1 MEARN
6 SNLDNLIK
14 LNDIQFVIPVYQRNY
29 DWTEKHCKV
38 ILNDIIE
45 AGKNKKEHFIGSIVY
60 VNDNKPATSV
70 KELIVVDG
78 QQRLTTITLIYLRLY
93 RLLDGIGNEPLK
105 NKIYKQYLINEFAN
119 TPDKK
124 IKLKPTANNDKAL
137 KHIYDNVKIS
147 HNEKSN
153 IIDNYTYFENN
164 ITGNNYKEV
173 LDGLS
178 YLNIIDMALD
188 RNIDDPQRIFESLN
202 STGLALSQGDLIRN
216 YILMKLNS
224 KEQEEIYEKYWEYIE
239 KDAKDESKNE
249 NMVSD
254 FIRDFMTSEYNKI
267 PNKSRVYEE
276 FKEKHPIV
284 NLNVI
289 KNYLGVLKEYAS
301 YYNKLLNPQNEDDKN
316 ISLKLENIKSLEVNV
331 SYPFFLKIYKDYND
345 KIIDKEKFIYIIDLI
360 ESFVFRRFICDV
372 PTNAM
377 NKIFMSLYR
386 QIDKNNYIESLEK
399 HLCKLGSAQ
408 RFPKNDEVISKLKEK
423 NIYESINQKRK
434 MYLFEKLEQGLG
446 KTVIDFSK
454 TPYTIEHIFPQNP
467 VKEWKKDKNGLP
479 EDALTK
485 EEYNSMENNLHK
497 ISNLTLSANNG
508 ELGNKTFKEKKHMND
523 EKLIN
528 VVTEGKGEQGYIY
541 SKLWLNEYLN
551 GIEEWKPKNIKERF
565 EKIKE
570 RFLKVW
576 KYPNVIIT
584 NGNVEVDIFE
594 ADDPTGK
601 KLEYIKFNGE
611 EYNDITDV
619 SKLFSFILKYYYS
632 EKEELFFTDEIQKVI
647 KITTNKKE
655 LASDYP
661 IQLSDIYYAENTYSS
676 DKKFDLIKKLIDI
689 FDRED
694 ELLIKYK

>member
-38 ILNDIIE
+38 LLNDIIE

-164 ITGNNYKEV
+164 ITENNYKEV
-173 LDGLS
+173 LDGLRN
-178 YLNIIDMALD
+178 LIFIDMAL
-188 RNIDDPQRIFESLN
+188 NKEYDDPQRIFESLN

-276 FKEKHPIV
+276 FKEKYSIV

-301 YYNKLLNPQNEDDKN
+301 YYNKLLNPKKENDKD
-316 ISLKLENIKSLEVNV
+316 ISLKLDNIKSLEVNV

-377 NKIFMSLYR
+377 NKIFMTLYR
-386 QIDKNNYIESLEK
+386 QIDKNNYVKSLEEY
-399 HLCKLGSAQ
+399 LCKLEFSLK
-408 RFPKNDEVISKLKEK
+408 FPKDEEFISKFKEK
-423 NIYESINQKRK
+423 NIYESIAQKKK
-434 MYLFEKLEQGLG
+434 MYLFNKLEQGLG
-446 KTVIDFSK
+446 KEVVDFNK
-454 TPYTIEHIFPQNP
+454 TDLTIEHIFPQNP
-467 VKEWKKDKNGLP
+467 DGAWE
-479 EDALTK
+479 EDLTE
-485 EEYNSMENNLHK
+485 EEYSIAEKNLHK
-497 ISNLTLSANNG
+497 IANLTLSANNG
-508 ELGNKTFKEKKHMND
+508 ALGNKRFIEKKNMNID
-523 EKLIN
+523 N
-528 VVTEGKGEQGYIY
+528 GQQGYIY
-541 SKLWLNEYLN
+541 SSLWLNEYLKQ
-551 GIEEWKPKNIKERF
+551 IEEWNPKNIEERF

-570 RFLKVW
+570 RFLQVW
-576 KYPNVIIT
+576 RYPNIVIVNNNI
-584 NGNVEVDIFE
+584 EVNIFN
-594 ADDPTGK
+594 ADNPTGK

-655 LASDYP
+655 LVSDYP

>member
-38 ILNDIIE
+38 LLNDIIE

-164 ITGNNYKEV
+164 IIGNNYKEV

-276 FKEKHPIV
+276 FKEKYSID
-284 NLNVI
+284 NLNEI
-289 KNYLGVLKEYAS
+289 KNYLGILKEYAS

-446 KTVIDFSK
+446 KAVIDFSK
-454 TPYTIEHIFPQNP
+454 TPYTIEHIFPQKP
-467 VKEWKKDKNGLP
+467 VKEWKKELNQKDYDIMQEK
-479 EDALTK
+479 
-485 EEYNSMENNLHK
+485 LHT
-497 ISNLTLSANNG
+497 IANLTISANNG
-508 ELGNKTFKEKKHMND
+508 ELGNKTFKEKQDMNV
-523 EKLIN
+523 N
-528 VVTEGKGEQGYIY
+528 NGEQGYIY
-541 SKLWLNEYLN
+541 SKLWLNEYLKQ
-551 GIEEWKPKNIKERF
+551 IEEWKPKNIEERF
-565 EKIKE
+565 DKIKE

-584 NGNVEVDIFE
+584 NDNVEVDIFE

-655 LASDYP
+655 LVSDYP

>member
-38 ILNDIIE
+38 LLNDIIE

-78 QQRLTTITLIYLRLY
+78 QQRLTTIYLIYLRLY
-93 RLLDGIGNEPLK
+93 NLLPNGNPIK
-105 NKIYKQYLINEFAN
+105 NRIYEQYLINKFAVQPSQKLKLKLTENNNKFLKHLLN
-119 TPDKK
+119 TPITI
-124 IKLKPTANNDKAL
+124 IKG
-137 KHIYDNVKIS
+137 
-147 HNEKSN
+147 KSN
-153 IIDNYTYFENN
+153 IIDNYIYFENN
-164 ITGNNYKEV
+164 INAGNYKEV
-173 LDGLS
+173 LYGLS

-276 FKEKHPIV
+276 FKEKYSID
-284 NLNVI
+284 NLNEI

-301 YYNKLLNPQNEDDKN
+301 YYNKLLNPKKENDKD

-345 KIIDKEKFIYIIDLI
+345 NIIDKNKFIYIIDLI

-377 NKIFMSLYR
+377 NKIFMTLYR
-386 QIDKNNYIESLEK
+386 QIDKNNYVKSLEEY
-399 HLCKLGSAQ
+399 LCKLEFSLK
-408 RFPKNDEVISKLKEK
+408 FPKDEEFISKFKEK
-423 NIYESINQKRK
+423 NIYESIAQKKK
-434 MYLFEKLEQGLG
+434 MYLFNKLEQGLG
-446 KTVIDFSK
+446 KEVVDFNK
-454 TPYTIEHIFPQNP
+454 TDLTIEHIFPQNP
-467 VKEWKKDKNGLP
+467 DGAWE
-479 EDALTK
+479 EDLTE
-485 EEYNSMENNLHK
+485 EEYSIAEKNLHK
-497 ISNLTLSANNG
+497 IANLTLSANNG
-508 ELGNKTFKEKKHMND
+508 ALGNKRFIEKKNMNID
-523 EKLIN
+523 N
-528 VVTEGKGEQGYIY
+528 GQQGYIY
-541 SKLWLNEYLN
+541 SSLWLNEYLKQ
-551 GIEEWKPKNIKERF
+551 IEEWKPKNIEERF

-570 RFLKVW
+570 RFLQVW
-576 KYPNVIIT
+576 RYPNIVIVNNNI
-584 NGNVEVDIFE
+584 EVNIFN
-594 ADDPTGK
+594 ADNPTGK

-655 LASDYP
+655 LVSDYP

>member
-1 MEARN
+1 MFATH
-6 SNLDNLIK
+6 SNLDKLIK
-14 LNDIQFVIPVYQRNY
+14 QPDTQFVIPVYQRNY

-38 ILNDIIE
+38 LLNDIME

-60 VNDNKPATSV
+60 VTDNKPATSV

-93 RLLDGIGNEPLK
+93 KLLDEIGNQSLK
-105 NKIYKQYLINEFAN
+105 DKIHEQYLINKFAS

-147 HNEKSN
+147 INEKSN
-153 IIDNYTYFENN
+153 VIDNYIFFEKN
-164 ITGNNYKEV
+164 ITQNNYKNV
-173 LDGLS
+173 LEGLAN
-178 YLNIIDMALD
+178 LIFVDMALD

-202 STGLALSQGDLIRN
+202 STGLDLSQGDLIRN

-239 KDAKDESKNE
+239 KDAKDESINKD
-249 NMVSD
+249 MVSD

-267 PNKSRVYEE
+267 PNKNRVYEE
-276 FKEKHPIV
+276 FKQKYSIDD
-284 NLNVI
+284 LNEI

-301 YYNKLLNPQNEDDKN
+301 YYNKLLNPKKENDKD
-316 ISLKLENIKSLEVNV
+316 ISLKLDNIKSLEVNV

-360 ESFVFRRFICDV
+360 ESFVFRRFICEV

-377 NKIFMSLYR
+377 NKIFMTLYR
-386 QIDKNNYIESLEK
+386 QIDKDNYVKSLEEY
-399 HLCKLGSAQ
+399 LCKLGSAQ
-408 RFPKNDEVISKLKEK
+408 RFPKDDEVISKLKEK

-446 KTVIDFSK
+446 KAVIDFSK
-454 TPYTIEHIFPQNP
+454 TPYTIEHIFPQKP
-467 VKEWKKDKNGLP
+467 VKEWKKELNQKDYDIMQEK
-479 EDALTK
+479 
-485 EEYNSMENNLHK
+485 LHT
-497 ISNLTLSANNG
+497 IANLTISANNG
-508 ELGNKTFKEKKHMND
+508 ELGNKTFKEKQDMNV
-523 EKLIN
+523 N
-528 VVTEGKGEQGYIY
+528 NGEQGYIY
-541 SKLWLNEYLN
+541 SKLWLNEYLKQ
-551 GIEEWKPKNIKERF
+551 IEEWKPKNIEERF
-565 EKIKE
+565 DKIKE

-584 NGNVEVDIFE
+584 NDNVEVDIFE

-611 EYNDITDV
+611 EYKDITDV

-655 LASDYP
+655 LVSDYP

>member
-1 MEARN
+1 MFATH
-6 SNLDNLIK
+6 SNLDKLIK
-14 LNDIQFVIPVYQRNY
+14 QPDTQFVIPVYQRNY

-38 ILNDIIE
+38 LLNDIME

-60 VNDNKPATSV
+60 VTDNKPATSV

-93 RLLDGIGNEPLK
+93 KLLDEIGNEPLK

-164 ITGNNYKEV
+164 INANNYKEV
-173 LDGLS
+173 LDGLRN
-178 YLNIIDMALD
+178 LIFIDMAL
-188 RNIDDPQRIFESLN
+188 NKEYDDPQRIFESLN

-276 FKEKHPIV
+276 FKEKYSID
-284 NLNVI
+284 NLNEI

-301 YYNKLLNPQNEDDKN
+301 YYNKLLNPKKENDKD
-316 ISLKLENIKSLEVNV
+316 ISLKLDNIKSLEVNV

-345 KIIDKEKFIYIIDLI
+345 NIIDKNKFIYIIDLI

-377 NKIFMSLYR
+377 NKIFMTLYR
-386 QIDKNNYIESLEK
+386 QIDKNNYVKSLEEY
-399 HLCKLGSAQ
+399 LCKLEFSLK
-408 RFPKNDEVISKLKEK
+408 FPKDEEFISKFKEK
-423 NIYESINQKRK
+423 NIYESIAQKKK
-434 MYLFEKLEQGLG
+434 MYLFNKLEQGLG
-446 KTVIDFSK
+446 KEVVDFNK
-454 TPYTIEHIFPQNP
+454 TDLTIEHIFPQNP
-467 VKEWKKDKNGLP
+467 DGAWE
-479 EDALTK
+479 EDLTE
-485 EEYNSMENNLHK
+485 EEYSIAEKNLHK
-497 ISNLTLSANNG
+497 IANLTLSANNG
-508 ELGNKTFKEKKHMND
+508 ALGNKRFIEKKNMNID
-523 EKLIN
+523 N
-528 VVTEGKGEQGYIY
+528 GQQGYIY
-541 SKLWLNEYLN
+541 SSLWLNEYLKQ
-551 GIEEWKPKNIKERF
+551 IEEWKPKNIEERF

-570 RFLKVW
+570 RFLQVW
-576 KYPNVIIT
+576 RYPNIVIVNNNI
-584 NGNVEVDIFE
+584 EVNIFN
-594 ADDPTGK
+594 ADNPTGK

-655 LASDYP
+655 LVSDYP

>member
-1 MEARN
+1 MFATH
-6 SNLDNLIK
+6 SNLDKLIK
-14 LNDIQFVIPVYQRNY
+14 QPDTQFVIPVYQRNY

-38 ILNDIIE
+38 LLNDIME

-60 VNDNKPATSV
+60 VTDNKPATSV

-93 RLLDGIGNEPLK
+93 KLLDEIGNQSLK
-105 NKIYKQYLINEFAN
+105 DKIHEQYLINKFAS

-147 HNEKSN
+147 INEKSN
-153 IIDNYTYFENN
+153 VIDNYIFFEKN
-164 ITGNNYKEV
+164 ITQNNYENV
-173 LDGLS
+173 LEGLAN
-178 YLNIIDMALD
+178 LIFVDMALD

-202 STGLALSQGDLIRN
+202 STGLDLSQGDLIRN

-276 FKEKHPIV
+276 FKEKFSIV

-289 KNYLGVLKEYAS
+289 KNYLEILKEYAS
-301 YYNKLLNPQNEDDKN
+301 YYNKLLNPKKENDKD
-316 ISLKLENIKSLEVNV
+316 ISLKLDNIKSLEVNV

-345 KIIDKEKFIYIIDLI
+345 KIIDKKKFIYIIDLI

-377 NKIFMSLYR
+377 NKIFMTLYR
-386 QIDKNNYIESLEK
+386 QIDKNNYVKSLEEY
-399 HLCKLGSAQ
+399 LCKLEFSLK
-408 RFPKNDEVISKLKEK
+408 FPKDEEFISKFKEK
-423 NIYESINQKRK
+423 NIYESIAQKKK
-434 MYLFEKLEQGLG
+434 MYLFNKLEQGLG
-446 KTVIDFSK
+446 KEVVDFNK
-454 TPYTIEHIFPQNP
+454 TDLTIEHIFPQNP
-467 VKEWKKDKNGLP
+467 DGAWE
-479 EDALTK
+479 EDLTE
-485 EEYNSMENNLHK
+485 EEYSIAEKNLHK
-497 ISNLTLSANNG
+497 IANLTLSANNG
-508 ELGNKTFKEKKHMND
+508 ALGNKIFIEKKNMNID
-523 EKLIN
+523 N
-528 VVTEGKGEQGYIY
+528 GQQGYIY
-541 SKLWLNEYLN
+541 SSLWLNEYLKQ
-551 GIEEWKPKNIKERF
+551 IEEWKPKNIEERF

-570 RFLKVW
+570 RFLQVW
-576 KYPNVIIT
+576 RYPNIVIVNNNI
-584 NGNVEVDIFE
+584 EVNIFN
-594 ADDPTGK
+594 ADNPTGK

-655 LASDYP
+655 LVSDYP

>member
-6 SNLDNLIK
+6 SNLDKLIK
-14 LNDIQFVIPVYQRNY
+14 QNDIQFVIPVYQRNY

-38 ILNDIIE
+38 LLSDIIE

-60 VNDNKPATSV
+60 VTDNKPATSV

-93 RLLDGIGNEPLK
+93 KLLDEIGNQSLK
-105 NKIYKQYLINEFAN
+105 DKIHEQYLINKFAN

-147 HNEKSN
+147 LNEKSN
-153 IIDNYTYFENN
+153 VIDNYIFFDKN
-164 ITGNNYKEV
+164 ITQDNYEDV
-173 LDGLS
+173 LEGLAN
-178 YLNIIDMALD
+178 LIFVDMALD

-202 STGLALSQGDLIRN
+202 STGLDLSQGDLIRN

-224 KEQEEIYEKYWEYIE
+224 QQQTDIYENYWEYIE
-239 KDAKDESKNE
+239 KFAKDESKNE

-254 FIRDFMTSEYNKI
+254 FIRDFMTSEYGKI
-267 PNKSRVYEE
+267 PNKNRVYEE
-276 FKEKHPIV
+276 FKEKYSIDDFDK
-284 NLNVI
+284 I
-289 KNYLGVLKEYAS
+289 KEYLEILKEYAS
-301 YYNKLLNPQNEDDKN
+301 YYNKLLNPQNENDKD

-331 SYPFFLKIYKDYND
+331 SYPFFLKIYKDYSDNV
-345 KIIDKEKFIYIIDLI
+345 IDKEEFMHIIDLI

-377 NKIFMSLYR
+377 NKIFMTLYSK
-386 QIDKNNYIESLEK
+386 IDKNNYIESLEK

-408 RFPKNDEVISKLKEK
+408 RFPKDDEIISKLKEK

-434 MYLFEKLEQGLG
+434 MYLFEKLEQGLSQ
-446 KTVIDFSK
+446 TFINFSQ
-454 TPYTIEHIFPQNP
+454 TPYTIEHIFPQKP
-467 VKEWKKDKNGLP
+467 VKEWKKELNPKDYDIMQEK
-479 EDALTK
+479 
-485 EEYNSMENNLHK
+485 LHT
-497 ISNLTLSANNG
+497 IANLTISANNG
-508 ELGNKTFKEKKHMND
+508 ELGNKTFKEKKCMNV
-523 EKLIN
+523 N
-528 VVTEGKGEQGYIY
+528 GGEQGYIY
-541 SKLWLNEYLN
+541 SKLWLNEYLKQ
-551 GIEEWKPKNIKERF
+551 IEEWKPKNIEERF
-565 EKIKE
+565 NTIKK

-576 KYPNVIIT
+576 KYPNVVII
-584 NGNVEVDIFE
+584 NDNIEVDIFE

-611 EYNDITDV
+611 EHNDITDV
-619 SKLFSFILKYYYS
+619 SKLFSFILKYYYK
-632 EKEELFFTDEIQKVI
+632 EKEELFFADEIQKLVN
-647 KITTNKKE
+647 ITKNKDE
-655 LASDYP
+655 LRSQYP
-661 IQLSDIYYAENTYSS
+661 VELSDIYYAENNYSS
-676 DKKFDLIKKLIDI
+676 YQKFDLIKKLIDI

>member
-38 ILNDIIE
+38 LLNDIIE

-164 ITGNNYKEV
+164 ITENNYKEV
-173 LDGLS
+173 LDGLRN
-178 YLNIIDMALD
+178 LIFIDMAL
-188 RNIDDPQRIFESLN
+188 NKEYDDPQRIFESLN

-267 PNKSRVYEE
+267 PNKNRVYEE
-276 FKEKHPIV
+276 FKQKYSIDD
-284 NLNVI
+284 LNEI

-301 YYNKLLNPQNEDDKN
+301 YYNKLLNPKKENDKD
-316 ISLKLENIKSLEVNV
+316 ISLKIDNIKSLEVNV

-345 KIIDKEKFIYIIDLI
+345 NIIDKNKFIYIIDLI

-377 NKIFMSLYR
+377 NKIFMTLYR
-386 QIDKNNYIESLEK
+386 QIDKNNYVKSLEEY
-399 HLCKLGSAQ
+399 LCKLEFSLK
-408 RFPKNDEVISKLKEK
+408 FPKDEEFISKFKEK
-423 NIYESINQKRK
+423 NIYESIAQKKK
-434 MYLFEKLEQGLG
+434 MYLFNKLEQGLG
-446 KTVIDFSK
+446 KEVVDFNK
-454 TPYTIEHIFPQNP
+454 TDLTIEHIFPQNP
-467 VKEWKKDKNGLP
+467 DGAWE
-479 EDALTK
+479 EDLTE
-485 EEYNSMENNLHK
+485 EEYSIAEKNLHK
-497 ISNLTLSANNG
+497 IANLTLSANNG
-508 ELGNKTFKEKKHMND
+508 ALGNKRFIEKKNMN
-523 EKLIN
+523 IN
-528 VVTEGKGEQGYIY
+528 NGQQGYIY
-541 SKLWLNEYLN
+541 SSLWLNEYLKQ
-551 GIEEWKPKNIKERF
+551 IEEWKPKNIEERF

-570 RFLKVW
+570 RFLQVW
-576 KYPNVIIT
+576 RYPNIVIVNNNI
-584 NGNVEVDIFE
+584 EVNIFN
-594 ADDPTGK
+594 ADNPTGK

-611 EYNDITDV
+611 KYNDITDV

-655 LASDYP
+655 LVSDYP

-676 DKKFDLIKKLIDI
+676 DKKVDLIKKLIDI

>member
-1 MEARN
+1 MKASEASLYEFITK
-6 SNLDNLIK
+6 SNTK
-14 LNDIQFVIPVYQRNY
+14 FVIPVYQRNY
-29 DWTEKHCKV
+29 DWTDKHCK
-38 ILNDIIE
+38 ILLNDIKE
-45 AGKNKKEHFIGSIVY
+45 AGKKNKKHFIGSIVY
-60 VNDNKPATSV
+60 VNDDIVPITKG
-70 KELIVVDG
+70 KELIIVDG
-78 QQRLTTITLIYLRLY
+78 QQRLTTIILIYLRLY
-93 RLLDGIGNEPLK
+93 KLADKLNDKALK
-105 NKIYKQYLINEFAN
+105 EEIFELCLINKHAKVKNEEE
-119 TPDKK
+119 K
-124 IKLKPTANNDKAL
+124 IKLKPTENNDKAL
-137 KHIYDNVKIS
+137 KHIYKDSPINFKG
-147 HNEKSN
+147 KSN
-153 IIDNYTYFENN
+153 IIDNYIFFENN
-164 ITGNNYKEV
+164 ITENNYKEV
-173 LDGLS
+173 LAGLEN
-178 YLNIIDMALD
+178 LIFVDIALGKD
-188 RNIDDPQRIFESLN
+188 DDPQRIFESLN
-202 STGLALSQGDLIRN
+202 STGLDLSQGDLIRN

-224 KEQEEIYEKYWEYIE
+224 QQQTDIYEKYWEHIE
-239 KDAKDESKNE
+239 NDAKDESINKD
-249 NMVSD
+249 MVSD

-267 PNKSRVYEE
+267 PNKNRVYEE
-276 FKEKHPIV
+276 FKQKYSID
-284 NLNVI
+284 NLNEI

-345 KIIDKEKFIYIIDLI
+345 KVIDKEEFMHIINLI

-399 HLCKLGSAQ
+399 HLCNLRSAQ

-446 KTVIDFSK
+446 KTFINFSQ
-454 TPYTIEHIFPQNP
+454 TTYTIEHIFPQKP
-467 VKEWKKDKNGLP
+467 VKEWKKELNQKDYDIMQEK
-479 EDALTK
+479 
-485 EEYNSMENNLHK
+485 LHT
-497 ISNLTLSANNG
+497 IANLTISANNG
-508 ELGNKTFKEKKHMND
+508 ELGNKTFKEKQDMNV
-523 EKLIN
+523 N
-528 VVTEGKGEQGYIY
+528 NGEQGYIY
-541 SKLWLNEYLN
+541 SKLWLNEYLKQ
-551 GIEEWKPKNIKERF
+551 IEEWKPKNIEERF
-565 EKIKE
+565 DKIKE

-584 NGNVEVDIFE
+584 NDNVEVDIFE

-655 LASDYP
+655 LISDYP

>member
-1 MEARN
+1 MFATH
-6 SNLDNLIK
+6 SNLDKLIK
-14 LNDIQFVIPVYQRNY
+14 QPDTQFVIPVYQRNY

-38 ILNDIIE
+38 LLNDIIE

-60 VNDNKPATSV
+60 VTDNKPATSV

-93 RLLDGIGNEPLK
+93 KLLDEIGNQSLK
-105 NKIYKQYLINEFAN
+105 DKIHEQYLINKFAS

-147 HNEKSN
+147 INEKSN
-153 IIDNYTYFENN
+153 VIDNYIFFEKN
-164 ITGNNYKEV
+164 ITQNNYENV
-173 LDGLS
+173 LEGLAN
-178 YLNIIDMALD
+178 LIFVDMALD

-202 STGLALSQGDLIRN
+202 STGLDLSQGDLIRN

-276 FKEKHPIV
+276 FKEKYSID
-284 NLNVI
+284 NLNEI

-301 YYNKLLNPQNEDDKN
+301 YYNKLLNPKKENDKD
-316 ISLKLENIKSLEVNV
+316 ISLKLDNIKSLEVNV

-434 MYLFEKLEQGLG
+434 MYLLEKLEQGLG
-446 KTVIDFSK
+446 KTFINFSQ
-454 TPYTIEHIFPQNP
+454 TTYTIEHIFPQKP
-467 VKEWKKDKNGLP
+467 VKEWKKELNQKDYDIMQEK
-479 EDALTK
+479 
-485 EEYNSMENNLHK
+485 LHT
-497 ISNLTLSANNG
+497 IANLTISANNG
-508 ELGNKTFKEKKHMND
+508 ELGNKTFKEKQDMNV
-523 EKLIN
+523 N
-528 VVTEGKGEQGYIY
+528 NGEQGYIY

-551 GIEEWKPKNIKERF
+551 GIEEWKPKNIEERF
-565 EKIKE
+565 DKIKE

-584 NGNVEVDIFE
+584 NDNVEVDIFE

-655 LASDYP
+655 LVSDYP

>member
-1 MEARN
+1 MFATH
-6 SNLDNLIK
+6 SNLDKLIK
-14 LNDIQFVIPVYQRNY
+14 QPDTQFVIPVYQRNY

-38 ILNDIIE
+38 LLNDIKE
-45 AGKNKKEHFIGSIVY
+45 AGINKKEHFIGSIVY
-60 VNDNKPATSV
+60 VIHGNAAF
-70 KELIVVDG
+70 KELIIVDG
-78 QQRLTTITLIYLRLY
+78 QQRLTTIYLIYLRLY
-93 RLLDGIGNEPLK
+93 NLLPNGNPIK
-105 NKIYKQYLINEFAN
+105 NRIYEQYLINKFAVQPSQKLKLKLTENNNKFLKHLLN
-119 TPDKK
+119 TPITT
-124 IKLKPTANNDKAL
+124 IKG
-137 KHIYDNVKIS
+137 
-147 HNEKSN
+147 KSN
-153 IIDNYTYFENN
+153 IIDNYIYFENN
-164 ITGNNYKEV
+164 INADNYKEV

-276 FKEKHPIV
+276 FKEKYSID
-284 NLNVI
+284 NLNEI

-345 KIIDKEKFIYIIDLI
+345 NIIDKNKFIYIIDLI

-377 NKIFMSLYR
+377 NKIFMTLYR
-386 QIDKNNYIESLEK
+386 QINKNNYVKSLEEY
-399 HLCKLGSAQ
+399 LCKLEFSLK
-408 RFPKNDEVISKLKEK
+408 FPKDEEFISKFKEK
-423 NIYESINQKRK
+423 NIYESIAQKKK
-434 MYLFEKLEQGLG
+434 MYLFNKLEQGLG
-446 KTVIDFSK
+446 KEVVDFSK
-454 TPYTIEHIFPQNP
+454 TDLTIEHIFPQNP
-467 VKEWKKDKNGLP
+467 DGAWE
-479 EDALTK
+479 EDLTE
-485 EEYNSMENNLHK
+485 EEYSIAEKNLHK
-497 ISNLTLSANNG
+497 IANLTLSANNG
-508 ELGNKTFKEKKHMND
+508 ALGNKRFIEKKNMNID
-523 EKLIN
+523 N
-528 VVTEGKGEQGYIY
+528 GQQGYIY
-541 SKLWLNEYLN
+541 SSLWLNEYLKQ
-551 GIEEWKPKNIKERF
+551 IEEWKPKNIEERF

-570 RFLKVW
+570 RFLQVW
-576 KYPNVIIT
+576 RYPNIVIVNNNI
-584 NGNVEVDIFE
+584 EVNIFN
-594 ADDPTGK
+594 ADNPTGK

-619 SKLFSFILKYYYS
+619 SKLFSFIIKYYYDN
-632 EKEELFFTDEIQKVI
+632 EENKNEIQKVI
-647 KITTNKKE
+647 KITTNKEE
-655 LASDYP
+655 LISDYP

>member
-1 MEARN
+1 MFATH
-6 SNLDNLIK
+6 SNLDKLIK
-14 LNDIQFVIPVYQRNY
+14 QPDTQFVIPVYQRNY

-38 ILNDIIE
+38 LLNDIME

-60 VNDNKPATSV
+60 VTDNKPATSV

-93 RLLDGIGNEPLK
+93 KLLDEIGNQSLK
-105 NKIYKQYLINEFAN
+105 DKIHEQYLINKFAS

-147 HNEKSN
+147 INEKSN
-153 IIDNYTYFENN
+153 VIDNYIFFEKN
-164 ITGNNYKEV
+164 ITQNNYENV
-173 LDGLS
+173 LEGLAN
-178 YLNIIDMALD
+178 LIFVDMALD

-202 STGLALSQGDLIRN
+202 STGLDLSQGDLIRN

-276 FKEKHPIV
+276 FKEKYSIDD
-284 NLNVI
+284 LNEI
-289 KNYLGVLKEYAS
+289 KSYLGILKEYAS
-301 YYNKLLNPQNEDDKN
+301 YYNKLLNPKKENDKD

-377 NKIFMSLYR
+377 NKIFMTLYR
-386 QIDKNNYIESLEK
+386 QIDKNNYVKSLEEY
-399 HLCKLGSAQ
+399 LCKLEFSLK
-408 RFPKNDEVISKLKEK
+408 FPKDEEFISKFKEK
-423 NIYESINQKRK
+423 NIYESIAQKKK
-434 MYLFEKLEQGLG
+434 MYLFNKLEQGLG
-446 KTVIDFSK
+446 KEVVDFNK
-454 TPYTIEHIFPQNP
+454 TDLTIEHIFPQNP
-467 VKEWKKDKNGLP
+467 DGAWE
-479 EDALTK
+479 EDLTE
-485 EEYNSMENNLHK
+485 EEYSIAEKNLHK
-497 ISNLTLSANNG
+497 IANLTLSANNG
-508 ELGNKTFKEKKHMND
+508 ALGNKRFIEKKNMNID
-523 EKLIN
+523 N
-528 VVTEGKGEQGYIY
+528 GQQGYIY
-541 SKLWLNEYLN
+541 SSLWLNEYLKQ
-551 GIEEWKPKNIKERF
+551 IEEWKPKNIEERF

-570 RFLKVW
+570 RFLQVW
-576 KYPNVIIT
+576 RYPNIVIVNNNI
-584 NGNVEVDIFE
+584 EVNIFN
-594 ADDPTGK
+594 ADNPTGK

-611 EYNDITDV
+611 EYKDITDV

-655 LASDYP
+655 LVSDYP

>member
-1 MEARN
+1 MFATH
-6 SNLDNLIK
+6 SNLDKLIK
-14 LNDIQFVIPVYQRNY
+14 QPDTQFVIPVYQRNY

-38 ILNDIIE
+38 LLNDIKE
-45 AGKNKKEHFIGSIVY
+45 AGINKKEHFIGSIVY
-60 VNDNKPATSV
+60 VIHGNAAF
-70 KELIVVDG
+70 KELIIVDG
-78 QQRLTTITLIYLRLY
+78 QQRLTTIYLIYLRLY
-93 RLLDGIGNEPLK
+93 NLLPNGNPIK
-105 NKIYKQYLINEFAN
+105 NRIYEQYLINKFAVQPSQKLKLKLTENNNKFLKHLLN
-119 TPDKK
+119 TPITT
-124 IKLKPTANNDKAL
+124 IKG
-137 KHIYDNVKIS
+137 
-147 HNEKSN
+147 KSN
-153 IIDNYTYFENN
+153 IIDNYIYFENN
-164 ITGNNYKEV
+164 INADNYKEV

-202 STGLALSQGDLIRN
+202 STGLDLSQGDLIRN
-216 YILMKLNS
+216 YILMKLDFP
-224 KEQEEIYEKYWEYIE
+224 QQIEIYEKYWEYIE

-276 FKEKHPIV
+276 FKEKYSID
-284 NLNVI
+284 NLNEI

-301 YYNKLLNPQNEDDKN
+301 YYNKLLNPKKENDKD
-316 ISLKLENIKSLEVNV
+316 ISLKLDNIKSLEVNV

-377 NKIFMSLYR
+377 NKIFMTLYR
-386 QIDKNNYIESLEK
+386 QIDKNNYVKSLEEY
-399 HLCKLGSAQ
+399 LCKLEFSLK
-408 RFPKNDEVISKLKEK
+408 FPKDEEFISKFKEK
-423 NIYESINQKRK
+423 NIYESIAQKKK
-434 MYLFEKLEQGLG
+434 MYLFNKLEQGLG
-446 KTVIDFSK
+446 KEVVDFNK
-454 TPYTIEHIFPQNP
+454 TDLTIEHIFPQNP
-467 VKEWKKDKNGLP
+467 DGAWE
-479 EDALTK
+479 EDLTE
-485 EEYNSMENNLHK
+485 EEYSIAEKNLHK
-497 ISNLTLSANNG
+497 IANLTLSANNG
-508 ELGNKTFKEKKHMND
+508 ALGNKRFIEKKNMNID
-523 EKLIN
+523 N
-528 VVTEGKGEQGYIY
+528 GQQGYIY
-541 SKLWLNEYLN
+541 SSLWLNEYLKQ
-551 GIEEWKPKNIKERF
+551 IEEWKPKNIEERF

-570 RFLKVW
+570 RFLQVW
-576 KYPNVIIT
+576 RYPNIVIVNNNI
-584 NGNVEVDIFE
+584 EVNIFN
-594 ADDPTGK
+594 ADNPTGK

-611 EYNDITDV
+611 EYKDITDV

-655 LASDYP
+655 LVSDYP

>member
-1 MEARN
+1 MFATH
-6 SNLDNLIK
+6 SNLDKLIK
-14 LNDIQFVIPVYQRNY
+14 QPDTQFVIPVYQRNY

-38 ILNDIIE
+38 LLNDIKE
-45 AGKNKKEHFIGSIVY
+45 AGINKKEHFIGSIVY
-60 VNDNKPATSV
+60 VIHGNAAF
-70 KELIVVDG
+70 KELIIVDG
-78 QQRLTTITLIYLRLY
+78 QQRLTTIYLIYLRLY
-93 RLLDGIGNEPLK
+93 NLLPNGNPIK
-105 NKIYKQYLINEFAN
+105 NRIYEQYLINKFAVQPSQKLKLKLTENNNKFLKHLLN
-119 TPDKK
+119 TPITT
-124 IKLKPTANNDKAL
+124 IKG
-137 KHIYDNVKIS
+137 
-147 HNEKSN
+147 KSN
-153 IIDNYTYFENN
+153 IIDNYIYFENN
-164 ITGNNYKEV
+164 INADNYKEV

-276 FKEKHPIV
+276 FKEKYSID
-284 NLNVI
+284 NLNEI

-301 YYNKLLNPQNEDDKN
+301 YYNKLLNPKKENDKD
-316 ISLKLENIKSLEVNV
+316 ISLKLDNIKSLEVNV

-377 NKIFMSLYR
+377 NKIFMTLYR
-386 QIDKNNYIESLEK
+386 QIDKNNYVKSLEEY
-399 HLCKLGSAQ
+399 LCKLEFSLK
-408 RFPKNDEVISKLKEK
+408 FPKDEEFISKFKEK
-423 NIYESINQKRK
+423 NIYESIAQKKK
-434 MYLFEKLEQGLG
+434 MYLFNKLEQGLG
-446 KTVIDFSK
+446 KEVVDFNK
-454 TPYTIEHIFPQNP
+454 TDLTIEHIFPQNP
-467 VKEWKKDKNGLP
+467 DGAWE
-479 EDALTK
+479 EDLTE
-485 EEYNSMENNLHK
+485 EEYSIAEKNLHK
-497 ISNLTLSANNG
+497 IANLTLSANNG
-508 ELGNKTFKEKKHMND
+508 ALGNKRFIEKKNMNID
-523 EKLIN
+523 N
-528 VVTEGKGEQGYIY
+528 GQQGYIY
-541 SKLWLNEYLN
+541 SSLWLNEYLKQ
-551 GIEEWKPKNIKERF
+551 IEEWKPKNIEERF

-570 RFLKVW
+570 RFLQVW
-576 KYPNVIIT
+576 RYPNIVIVNNNI
-584 NGNVEVDIFE
+584 EVNIFN
-594 ADDPTGK
+594 ADNPTGK

-655 LASDYP
+655 LVSDYP

>member
-38 ILNDIIE
+38 LLNDIIE

-164 ITGNNYKEV
+164 ITENNYKEV

-224 KEQEEIYEKYWEYIE
+224 QQQTDIYEKYWEHIE
-239 KDAKDESKNE
+239 NDAKDESINKD
-249 NMVSD
+249 MVSD

-267 PNKSRVYEE
+267 PNKNRVYEE
-276 FKEKHPIV
+276 FKQKYSID
-284 NLNVI
+284 NLNEI

-345 KIIDKEKFIYIIDLI
+345 KVIDKEEFMHIINLI

-446 KTVIDFSK
+446 KTFINFSQ
-454 TPYTIEHIFPQNP
+454 TTYTIEHIFPQKP
-467 VKEWKKDKNGLP
+467 VKEWKKELNQKDYDIMQEK
-479 EDALTK
+479 
-485 EEYNSMENNLHK
+485 LHT
-497 ISNLTLSANNG
+497 IANLTISANNG
-508 ELGNKTFKEKKHMND
+508 ELGNKTFKEKQDMNV
-523 EKLIN
+523 N
-528 VVTEGKGEQGYIY
+528 NGEQGYIY
-541 SKLWLNEYLN
+541 SKLWLNEYLKQ
-551 GIEEWKPKNIKERF
+551 IEEWNPKNIEERF
-565 EKIKE
+565 DKIKG

-584 NGNVEVDIFE
+584 NDNVEVDIFE

-655 LASDYP
+655 LVSDYP

>member
-1 MEARN
+1 MKASEASLYEFITK
-6 SNLDNLIK
+6 SNIK
-14 LNDIQFVIPVYQRNY
+14 FVIPVYQRNY

-38 ILNDIIE
+38 LLNDIKE
-45 AGKNKKEHFIGSIVY
+45 VGKKNKKHFIGSIVY
-60 VNDNKPATSV
+60 VNDNNVNETNV
-70 KELIVVDG
+70 RELIIVDG
-78 QQRLTTITLIYLRLY
+78 QQRLTTIILIYLRLY
-93 RLLDGIGNEPLK
+93 KLADKLNDSALK
-105 NKIYKQYLINEFAN
+105 EEIFELCLINKHAKVKDDEE
-119 TPDKK
+119 K
-124 IKLKPTANNDKAL
+124 IKLKPTENNDKAL
-137 KHIYDNVKIS
+137 KHIYKNDLINF
-147 HNEKSN
+147 NEKSN

-164 ITGNNYKEV
+164 ITENNYKEV
-173 LDGLS
+173 LDGLRN
-178 YLNIIDMALD
+178 LIFIDMAL
-188 RNIDDPQRIFESLN
+188 NKEYDDPQRIFESLN

-276 FKEKHPIV
+276 FKEKYSID
-284 NLNVI
+284 NLNEI

-301 YYNKLLNPQNEDDKN
+301 YYNKLLNPQKENDKD

-345 KIIDKEKFIYIIDLI
+345 NIIDKNKFIYIIDLI
-360 ESFVFRRFICDV
+360 ESFVFRRFICEV

-377 NKIFMSLYR
+377 NKIFMTLYR
-386 QIDKNNYIESLEK
+386 QIDKDNYVKSLEEY
-399 HLCKLGSAQ
+399 LCKLGSAQ
-408 RFPKNDEVISKLKEK
+408 RFPKDDEVISKLKEK

-446 KTVIDFSK
+446 KAVIDFSK
-454 TPYTIEHIFPQNP
+454 TPYTIEHIFPQKP
-467 VKEWKKDKNGLP
+467 VKEWKKELNQKDYDIMQEK
-479 EDALTK
+479 
-485 EEYNSMENNLHK
+485 LHT
-497 ISNLTLSANNG
+497 IANLTISANNG
-508 ELGNKTFKEKKHMND
+508 ELGNKTFKEKQD
-523 EKLIN
+523 IN
-528 VVTEGKGEQGYIY
+528 INNGEQGYIY
-541 SKLWLNEYLN
+541 SKLWLNEYLKQ
-551 GIEEWKPKNIKERF
+551 IEEWNPKNIEERF
-565 EKIKE
+565 DKIKE

-584 NGNVEVDIFE
+584 NDNVEVDIFD

-655 LASDYP
+655 LVSDYP

>member
-1 MEARN
+1 MFATH
-6 SNLDNLIK
+6 SNLDKLIK
-14 LNDIQFVIPVYQRNY
+14 QPDTQFVIPVYQRNY

-38 ILNDIIE
+38 LLNDIKE
-45 AGKNKKEHFIGSIVY
+45 AGINKKEHFIGSIVY
-60 VNDNKPATSV
+60 VIHGNTAF
-70 KELIVVDG
+70 KELIIVDG
-78 QQRLTTITLIYLRLY
+78 QQRLTTIYLIYLRLY
-93 RLLDGIGNEPLK
+93 NLLPNGNPIK
-105 NKIYKQYLINEFAN
+105 NRIYEQYLINKFAVQPSQKLKLKLTENNNKFLKHLLN
-119 TPDKK
+119 TPITT
-124 IKLKPTANNDKAL
+124 IKG
-137 KHIYDNVKIS
+137 
-147 HNEKSN
+147 KSN
-153 IIDNYTYFENN
+153 IIDNYIYFENN
-164 ITGNNYKEV
+164 INADNYKEV

-202 STGLALSQGDLIRN
+202 STGLDLSQGDLIRN
-216 YILMKLNS
+216 YILMKLDS
-224 KEQEEIYEKYWEYIE
+224 PQQIEIYEKYWEYIE

-276 FKEKHPIV
+276 FKEKYSID
-284 NLNVI
+284 NLNEI

-301 YYNKLLNPQNEDDKN
+301 YYNKLLNPKKENDKD

-345 KIIDKEKFIYIIDLI
+345 NIIDKNKFIYIIDLI

-377 NKIFMSLYR
+377 NKIFMTLYR
-386 QIDKNNYIESLEK
+386 QIDKNNYVKSLEEY
-399 HLCKLGSAQ
+399 LCKLEFSLK
-408 RFPKNDEVISKLKEK
+408 FPKDEEFISKFKEK
-423 NIYESINQKRK
+423 NIYESIAQKKK
-434 MYLFEKLEQGLG
+434 MYLFNKLEQGLG
-446 KTVIDFSK
+446 KEVVDFNK
-454 TPYTIEHIFPQNP
+454 TDLTIEHIFPQNP
-467 VKEWKKDKNGLP
+467 DGAWE
-479 EDALTK
+479 EDLTE
-485 EEYNSMENNLHK
+485 EEYSIAEKNLHK
-497 ISNLTLSANNG
+497 IANLTLSANNG
-508 ELGNKTFKEKKHMND
+508 ALGNKRFIEKKNMNID
-523 EKLIN
+523 N
-528 VVTEGKGEQGYIY
+528 GQQGYIY
-541 SKLWLNEYLN
+541 SSLWLNEYLKQ
-551 GIEEWKPKNIKERF
+551 IEEWKPKNIEERF

-570 RFLKVW
+570 RFLQVW
-576 KYPNVIIT
+576 RYPNIVIVNNNI
-584 NGNVEVDIFE
+584 EVNIFN
-594 ADDPTGK
+594 ADNPTGK

-619 SKLFSFILKYYYS
+619 SKLFSFILKYYYN
-632 EKEELFFTDEIQKVI
+632 EKEELFFTDEIQKII

-655 LASDYP
+655 LVSDYP

>member
-38 ILNDIIE
+38 LLNDIIE

-276 FKEKHPIV
+276 FKEKYSID
-284 NLNVI
+284 NLNEI
-289 KNYLGVLKEYAS
+289 KNYLGILKEYAS

-446 KTVIDFSK
+446 KAVIDFSK
-454 TPYTIEHIFPQNP
+454 TPYTIEHIFPQKP
-467 VKEWKKDKNGLP
+467 VKEWKKELNQKDYDIMQEK
-479 EDALTK
+479 
-485 EEYNSMENNLHK
+485 LHT
-497 ISNLTLSANNG
+497 IANLTISANNG
-508 ELGNKTFKEKKHMND
+508 ELGNKTFKEKQDMNV
-523 EKLIN
+523 N
-528 VVTEGKGEQGYIY
+528 NGEQGYIY
-541 SKLWLNEYLN
+541 SKLWLNEYLKQ
-551 GIEEWKPKNIKERF
+551 IEEWKPKNIEERF
-565 EKIKE
+565 DKIKE

-584 NGNVEVDIFE
+584 NDNVEVDIFE

-655 LASDYP
+655 LVSDYP

>member
-1 MEARN
+1 MFATH
-6 SNLDNLIK
+6 SNLDKLIK
-14 LNDIQFVIPVYQRNY
+14 QPDTQFVIPVYQRNY

-38 ILNDIIE
+38 LLNDIKE
-45 AGKNKKEHFIGSIVY
+45 AGINKKEHFIGSIVY
-60 VNDNKPATSV
+60 VIHGNAAF
-70 KELIVVDG
+70 KELIIVDG
-78 QQRLTTITLIYLRLY
+78 QQRLTTIYLIYLRLY
-93 RLLDGIGNEPLK
+93 NLLPNGNPIK
-105 NKIYKQYLINEFAN
+105 NRIYEQYLINKFAVQPSQKLKLKLTENNNKFLKHLLN
-119 TPDKK
+119 TPITT
-124 IKLKPTANNDKAL
+124 IKG
-137 KHIYDNVKIS
+137 
-147 HNEKSN
+147 KSN
-153 IIDNYTYFENN
+153 IIDNYIYFENN
-164 ITGNNYKEV
+164 INADNYKEV

-202 STGLALSQGDLIRN
+202 STGLDLSQGDLIRN
-216 YILMKLNS
+216 YILMKLDS
-224 KEQEEIYEKYWEYIE
+224 PQQIEIYEKYWEYIE

-276 FKEKHPIV
+276 FKEKYSID
-284 NLNVI
+284 NLNEI

-301 YYNKLLNPQNEDDKN
+301 YYNKLLNPKKENDKD
-316 ISLKLENIKSLEVNV
+316 ISLKLDNIKSLEVNV

-377 NKIFMSLYR
+377 NKIFMSLYK

-399 HLCKLGSAQ
+399 HLCNLRSAQ

-446 KTVIDFSK
+446 KTFINFSQ
-454 TPYTIEHIFPQNP
+454 TTYTIEHIFPQKP
-467 VKEWKKDKNGLP
+467 VKEWKKELNQKDYDIMQEK
-479 EDALTK
+479 
-485 EEYNSMENNLHK
+485 LHT
-497 ISNLTLSANNG
+497 IANLTISANNG
-508 ELGNKTFKEKKHMND
+508 ELGNKTFKEKQDMNV
-523 EKLIN
+523 N
-528 VVTEGKGEQGYIY
+528 NGEQGYIY
-541 SKLWLNEYLN
+541 SKLWLNEYLKQ
-551 GIEEWKPKNIKERF
+551 IEEWKPKNIEERF
-565 EKIKE
+565 DKIKE

-584 NGNVEVDIFE
+584 NDNVEVDIFE

-655 LASDYP
+655 LVSDYP

>member
-38 ILNDIIE
+38 LLNDIIE

-164 ITGNNYKEV
+164 ITENNYKEV

-276 FKEKHPIV
+276 FKEKFSIV

-301 YYNKLLNPQNEDDKN
+301 YYNKLLNPKKENDKD
-316 ISLKLENIKSLEVNV
+316 ISLKLDNIKSLEVNV

-377 NKIFMSLYR
+377 NKIFMTLYR
-386 QIDKNNYIESLEK
+386 QIDKNNYVKSLEEY
-399 HLCKLGSAQ
+399 LCKLEFSLK
-408 RFPKNDEVISKLKEK
+408 FPKDEEFISKFKEK
-423 NIYESINQKRK
+423 NIYESIAQKKK
-434 MYLFEKLEQGLG
+434 MYLFNKLEQGLG
-446 KTVIDFSK
+446 KEVVDFNK
-454 TPYTIEHIFPQNP
+454 TDLTIEHIFPQNP
-467 VKEWKKDKNGLP
+467 DGAWE
-479 EDALTK
+479 EDLTE
-485 EEYNSMENNLHK
+485 EEYSIAEKNLHK
-497 ISNLTLSANNG
+497 IANLTLSANNG
-508 ELGNKTFKEKKHMND
+508 ALGNKRFIEKKNMNID
-523 EKLIN
+523 N
-528 VVTEGKGEQGYIY
+528 GQQGYIY
-541 SKLWLNEYLN
+541 SSLWLNEYLKQ
-551 GIEEWKPKNIKERF
+551 IEEWKPKNIEERF

-570 RFLKVW
+570 RFLQVW
-576 KYPNVIIT
+576 RYPNIVIVNNNI
-584 NGNVEVDIFE
+584 EVNIFN
-594 ADDPTGK
+594 ADNPTGK

-632 EKEELFFTDEIQKVI
+632 EKEELFFTDEIQKII

-655 LASDYP
+655 LVSDYP

>member
-38 ILNDIIE
+38 LLNDIIE

-78 QQRLTTITLIYLRLY
+78 QQRLTTIYLIYLRLY
-93 RLLDGIGNEPLK
+93 NLLPNGNPIK
-105 NKIYKQYLINEFAN
+105 NRIYEQYLINKFAVQPSQKLKLKLTENNNKFLKHLLN
-119 TPDKK
+119 TPITI
-124 IKLKPTANNDKAL
+124 IKG
-137 KHIYDNVKIS
+137 
-147 HNEKSN
+147 KSN
-153 IIDNYTYFENN
+153 IIDNYIYFENN
-164 ITGNNYKEV
+164 INAGNYKEV
-173 LDGLS
+173 LYGLS

-276 FKEKHPIV
+276 FKEKYSID
-284 NLNVI
+284 NLNEI

-301 YYNKLLNPQNEDDKN
+301 YYNKLLNPKKENDKD

-345 KIIDKEKFIYIIDLI
+345 NIIDKNKFIYIIDLI

-377 NKIFMSLYR
+377 NKIFMTLYR
-386 QIDKNNYIESLEK
+386 QINKNNYVKSLEEY
-399 HLCKLGSAQ
+399 LCKLEFSLK
-408 RFPKNDEVISKLKEK
+408 FPKDEEFISKFKEK
-423 NIYESINQKRK
+423 NIYESIAQKKK
-434 MYLFEKLEQGLG
+434 MYLFNKLEQGLG
-446 KTVIDFSK
+446 KEVVDFNK
-454 TPYTIEHIFPQNP
+454 TDLTIEHIFPQNP
-467 VKEWKKDKNGLP
+467 DGAWE
-479 EDALTK
+479 EDLTE
-485 EEYNSMENNLHK
+485 EEYSIAEKNLHK
-497 ISNLTLSANNG
+497 IANLTLSANNG
-508 ELGNKTFKEKKHMND
+508 ALGNKRFIEKKNMNID
-523 EKLIN
+523 N
-528 VVTEGKGEQGYIY
+528 GQQGYIY
-541 SKLWLNEYLN
+541 SSLWLNEYLKQ
-551 GIEEWKPKNIKERF
+551 IEEWKPKNIE
-565 EKIKE
+565 E
-570 RFLKVW
+570 RFLQVW
-576 KYPNVIIT
+576 RYPNIVIVNNNI
-584 NGNVEVDIFE
+584 EVNIFN
-594 ADDPTGK
+594 ADNPTGK

-655 LASDYP
+655 LVSDYP

>member
-1 MEARN
+1 MFATH
-6 SNLDNLIK
+6 SNLDKLIK
-14 LNDIQFVIPVYQRNY
+14 QPDTQFVIPVYQRNY

-38 ILNDIIE
+38 LLNDIKE
-45 AGKNKKEHFIGSIVY
+45 AGINKKEHFIGSIVY
-60 VNDNKPATSV
+60 VIHGNAAF
-70 KELIVVDG
+70 KELIIVDG
-78 QQRLTTITLIYLRLY
+78 QQRLTTIYLIYLRLY
-93 RLLDGIGNEPLK
+93 NLLPNGYPIK
-105 NKIYKQYLINEFAN
+105 NRIYEQYLINKFAVQ
-119 TPDKK
+119 PSQ
-124 IKLKPTANNDKAL
+124 KLKLKLTENNNKFL
-137 KHIYDNVKIS
+137 KHLLNTTITTIKG
-147 HNEKSN
+147 KSN
-153 IIDNYTYFENN
+153 IIDNYIYFENN
-164 ITGNNYKEV
+164 INANNYKEV

-202 STGLALSQGDLIRN
+202 STGLDLSQGDLIRN
-216 YILMKLNS
+216 YILMKLDS
-224 KEQEEIYEKYWEYIE
+224 PQQIEIYEKYWEYIE
-239 KDAKDESKNE
+239 KDAKDESINKD
-249 NMVSD
+249 MVSD

-276 FKEKHPIV
+276 FKEKFSIV

-289 KNYLGVLKEYAS
+289 KSYLEILKEYAS
-301 YYNKLLNPQNEDDKN
+301 YYNKLLNPKKENDKD

-345 KIIDKEKFIYIIDLI
+345 NIIDKNKFIYIIDLI
-360 ESFVFRRFICDV
+360 ESFVFRRFICEV

-377 NKIFMSLYR
+377 NKIFMTLYR
-386 QIDKNNYIESLEK
+386 QIDKDNYVKSLEEY
-399 HLCKLGSAQ
+399 LCKLGSAQ
-408 RFPKNDEVISKLKEK
+408 RFPKDDEVISKLKEK

-446 KTVIDFSK
+446 KAVIDFSK
-454 TPYTIEHIFPQNP
+454 TPYTIEHIFPQKP
-467 VKEWKKDKNGLP
+467 VKEWKKELNQKDYDIMQEK
-479 EDALTK
+479 
-485 EEYNSMENNLHK
+485 LHT
-497 ISNLTLSANNG
+497 IANLTISANNG
-508 ELGNKTFKEKKHMND
+508 ELGNKTFKEKQDMNV
-523 EKLIN
+523 N
-528 VVTEGKGEQGYIY
+528 NGEQGYIY
-541 SKLWLNEYLN
+541 SKLWLNEYLKQ
-551 GIEEWKPKNIKERF
+551 IEEWNPKNIEERF
-565 EKIKE
+565 DKIKE

-584 NGNVEVDIFE
+584 NDNVEVDIFE

>member
-1 MEARN
+1 MFATH
-6 SNLDNLIK
+6 SNLDKLIK
-14 LNDIQFVIPVYQRNY
+14 QPDTQFVIPVYQRNY

-38 ILNDIIE
+38 LLNDIME

-60 VNDNKPATSV
+60 VTDNKPATSV

-93 RLLDGIGNEPLK
+93 KLLDEIGNQSLK
-105 NKIYKQYLINEFAN
+105 DKIHEQYLINKFAS

-147 HNEKSN
+147 INEKSN
-153 IIDNYTYFENN
+153 VIDNYIFFEKN
-164 ITGNNYKEV
+164 ITQNNYENV
-173 LDGLS
+173 LEGLAN
-178 YLNIIDMALD
+178 LIFVDMALD

-202 STGLALSQGDLIRN
+202 STGLDLSQGDLIRN

-276 FKEKHPIV
+276 FKEKFSIV

-289 KNYLGVLKEYAS
+289 KNYLEILKEYAS
-301 YYNKLLNPQNEDDKN
+301 YYNKLLNPKKENDKD
-316 ISLKLENIKSLEVNV
+316 ISLKLDNIKSLEVNV

-345 KIIDKEKFIYIIDLI
+345 NIIDKNKFIYIIDLI

-377 NKIFMSLYR
+377 NKIFMTLYR
-386 QIDKNNYIESLEK
+386 QIDKNNYVKSLEEY
-399 HLCKLGSAQ
+399 LCKLEFSLK
-408 RFPKNDEVISKLKEK
+408 FPKDEEFISKFKEK
-423 NIYESINQKRK
+423 NIYESIAQKKK
-434 MYLFEKLEQGLG
+434 MYLFNKLEQGLG
-446 KTVIDFSK
+446 KEVVDFNK
-454 TPYTIEHIFPQNP
+454 TDLTIEHIFPQNP
-467 VKEWKKDKNGLP
+467 DGAWE
-479 EDALTK
+479 EDLTE
-485 EEYNSMENNLHK
+485 EEYSIAEKNLHK
-497 ISNLTLSANNG
+497 IANLTLSANNG
-508 ELGNKTFKEKKHMND
+508 ALGNKRFIEKKNMNID
-523 EKLIN
+523 N
-528 VVTEGKGEQGYIY
+528 GQQGYIY
-541 SKLWLNEYLN
+541 SSLWLNEYLKQ
-551 GIEEWKPKNIKERF
+551 IEEWKPKNIEERF

-570 RFLKVW
+570 RFLQVW
-576 KYPNVIIT
+576 RYPNIVIVNNNI
-584 NGNVEVDIFE
+584 EVNIFN
-594 ADDPTGK
+594 ADNPTGK

-655 LASDYP
+655 LVSDYP